1 MAVTVAT
8 AVAVAVPVAMTVV
21 AVAVAT
27 IAAAAATA
35 TATHRFC
42 KDAQNSS
49 THMVQEGLTSTAS
62 PHPVAKWE
70 IENV

>member
-1 MAVTVAT
+1 MPISISLKPIGRAKQF
-8 AVAVAVPVAMTVV
+8 P
-21 AVAVAT
+21 
-27 IAAAAATA
+27 IFPCPPLEF
-35 TATHRFC
+35 THRFC

-70 IENV
+70 IEKV